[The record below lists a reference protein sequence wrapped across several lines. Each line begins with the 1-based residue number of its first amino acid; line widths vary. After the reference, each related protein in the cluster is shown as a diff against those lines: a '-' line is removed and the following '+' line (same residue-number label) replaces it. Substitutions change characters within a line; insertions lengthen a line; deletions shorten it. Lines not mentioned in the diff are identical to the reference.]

1 MQVDVLTEVDVD
13 EFEPPSGLGAP
24 GVTRVEMVTNKLRG
38 DRPRSATAYGGA
50 VASACVGGDRA
61 DVSVPPDESLV
72 PSGRRGPRTQVS
84 AGEIRDVRG
93 RS

>member
-1 MQVDVLTEVDVD
+1 MQVDVLTEVGA
-13 EFEPPSGLGAP
+13 EEPSGLGAP
-24 GVTRVEMVTNKLRG
+24 GVTRVEMVTSKLRG
-38 DRPRSATAYGGA
+38 DRPRSATACGGGA
-50 VASACVGGDRA
+50 VASICVDGDQA

-72 PSGRRGPRTQVS
+72 PSGRRGPRMQVS